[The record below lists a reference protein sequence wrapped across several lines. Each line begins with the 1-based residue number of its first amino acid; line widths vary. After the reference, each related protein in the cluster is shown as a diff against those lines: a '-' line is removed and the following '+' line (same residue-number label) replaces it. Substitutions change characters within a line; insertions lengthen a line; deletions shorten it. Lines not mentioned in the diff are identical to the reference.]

1 MTRLQ
6 LLVDKRTE
14 LINQLIELKVW
25 SASNPSAAIEATASE
40 IENRLEELQ
49 QKIEKL
55 RNE

>member
-25 SASNPSAAIEATASE
+25 SASNPTANVNDTLTRIEDQ
-40 IENRLEELQ
+40 LDELQ
-49 QKIEKL
+49 QKIERL

>member
-6 LLVDKRTE
+6 LLIDKRTE

-25 SASNPSAAIEATASE
+25 SASNPSATIEATASE
-40 IENRLEELQ
+40 IEDQLEELQ
-49 QKIEKL
+49 KKIEKL